1 VKPQSFAEMQ
11 PRQRHL
17 AIVVVTARVILAWIV
32 VVGGYFILP
41 IGNDWKDHPLIRVLV
56 VAIVVVVF
64 IVWSTGRIARA
75 KYPELRAVEALGSI
89 SALFLVLFAAIYL
102 AMFDGSAST
111 FSQPLDHMSS
121 LYFTV
126 TVFSTVGFG
135 DITAK
140 TDTARAVVSVQM
152 VLDLVLIGIV
162 VRLLVTA
169 AKRGLGRP
177 VEAS

>member
-1 VKPQSFAEMQ
+1 VKPQSLAEMQ
-11 PRQRHL
+11 PRERHL
-17 AIVVVTARVILAWIV
+17 ALVAVTARVVLAWIV
-32 VVGGYFILP
+32 FVGGYFILP
-41 IGNDWKDHPLIRVLV
+41 IGNDWNDHPLIRVLV
-56 VAIVVVVF
+56 VAVVVVVF
-64 IVWSTGRIARA
+64 IVWSTARITRA

-89 SALFLVLFAAIYL
+89 IALFLVLFAATYL
-102 AMFDGSAST
+102 AMFDNSAST
-111 FSQPLDHMSS
+111 FTQPLDHMSS

-140 TDTARAVVSVQM
+140 TDTARAVVSLQM

-162 VRLLVTA
+162 VRLLFTA

>member
-11 PRQRHL
+11 PRQRQRAL
-17 AIVVVTARVILAWIV
+17 VVVTARIVLAWIV
-32 VVGGYFILP
+32 FVGAYFILP
-41 IGNDWKDHPLIRVLV
+41 IGNDWNDHPFVRVLM
-56 VAIVVVVF
+56 VAVVVVAF
-64 IVWSTGRIARA
+64 VAWHARRILRA
-75 KYPELRAVEALGSI
+75 KYPELRAIEALGSVVG
-89 SALFLVLFAAIYL
+89 LFLVLFAATYL
-102 AMFDGSAST
+102 AMFDNSAST
-111 FSQPLDHMSS
+111 FSQSLDHMSS
-121 LYFTV
+121 LYFTI

-152 VLDLVLIGIV
+152 VLDLVVIGVV
-162 VRLLVTA
+162 VRLLFSA